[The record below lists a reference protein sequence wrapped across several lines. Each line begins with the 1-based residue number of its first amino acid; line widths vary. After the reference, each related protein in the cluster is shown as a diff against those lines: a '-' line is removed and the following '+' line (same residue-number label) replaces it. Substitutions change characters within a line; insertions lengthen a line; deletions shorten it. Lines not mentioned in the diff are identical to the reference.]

1 LLTDD
6 EEEVLVSFMLAQDLE
21 VQPVNRKYI
30 CDKVREW
37 KKLDSN
43 WNSWRWWKGFV
54 KRNSRYF
61 SCRQGKALDKKRHT
75 DKLVSN
81 TEAFIEW
88 YQNVLEK
95 HKTTARWILNAD
107 ESPLKIEPRELIDA
121 VCVRSS
127 SKRADILMPKLKGH
141 VSVLPIVSASG
152 EVWLSVYILKAKK
165 TSSASDTRVVL
176 GFTPEK
182 RSRIQRSDWKRMY
195 MGTEAGFI
203 NSDAWKNTMMEL
215 ERVIRP
221 FWGSEKVILVVDNAT
236 PHKSLDAIKWM
247 HEHNMYMVY
256 LPPNTSHLLQPLDQE
271 AFANWKRHLLLEVKS
286 VNPIRFQT
294 VESLTEVLIQ
304 MGAKAERKAFTK
316 KILVGC
322 WRKTGLYPFDP
333 DVVRGRVVEGV
344 ENKCIESRTPDPTMN
359 PTMMGLVELF
369 RRDNQEIGKA
379 IGKKVCVRVQRDT
392 PFTSEMLEE
401 LSAKQEAEKRLR
413 IERGEQKKE
422 ARKALQLK
430 RKREMETKKA
440 AAEERKM
447 AKRRKRVEDSCR
459 VCDKLWSGAKSWIG
473 CEHCDWW
480 VCTACSKEQGNFEKL
495 QRHEEQHEQ
504 ERGRVRKRAW
514 CGA

>member
-1 LLTDD
+1 
-6 EEEVLVSFMLAQDLE
+6 
-21 VQPVNRKYI
+21 
-30 CDKVREW
+30 
-37 KKLDSN
+37 
-43 WNSWRWWKGFV
+43 
-54 KRNSRYF
+54 
-61 SCRQGKALDKKRHT
+61 
-75 DKLVSN
+75 
-81 TEAFIEW
+81 
-88 YQNVLEK
+88 
-95 HKTTARWILNAD
+95 
-107 ESPLKIEPRELIDA
+107 
-121 VCVRSS
+121 
-127 SKRADILMPKLKGH
+127 
-141 VSVLPIVSASG
+141 
-152 EVWLSVYILKAKK
+152 
-165 TSSASDTRVVL
+165 
-176 GFTPEK
+176 
-182 RSRIQRSDWKRMY
+182 

-221 FWGSEKVILVVDNAT
+221 FRGSEKVILVVDNAT

-447 AKRRKRVEDSCR
+447 AKRRKLVEDSCR
-459 VCDKLWSGAKSWIG
+459 VCGKLWSGAKS
-473 CEHCDWW
+473 
-480 VCTACSKEQGNFEKL
+480 
-495 QRHEEQHEQ
+495 
-504 ERGRVRKRAW
+504 
-514 CGA
+514 